1 MSINS
6 QTLKKNKL
14 LSSLKGHRETTV
26 FMVIIFL
33 AVVLS
38 IISPYFVTSSN
49 LSTTALGL
57 SSDGVIA
64 VGMCIVLL
72 TGGIDLSV
80 GSVMAMSMVIT
91 GMLYVDYGLNIWLT
105 AGIALL
111 FSVFCGFI
119 SGVLIGKVG
128 LNPMI
133 TTLGM
138 MNMTRGVAYVLTRG
152 SPLSLPSVDSNF
164 IYLGAGKFFGVP
176 MFVIIFIIIALIFHF
191 LLNNVT
197 TMRKVLYTGS
207 SEKAAKLSGIN
218 TSNIKL
224 GVYMTSAAL
233 AGIAGILSLSRF
245 KVATPNA
252 GIGTEMRV
260 ISACIIGGTSLI
272 GGEGSIFGAVLGV
285 LMLNIIN
292 NGLVLLNVSVFWQDL
307 ISGAILITAVTVD
320 FMSQKNKARKRI
332 QKTA

>member
-1 MSINS
+1 MITTG
-6 QTLKKNKL
+6 QAHKKVNL
-14 LSSLKGHRETTV
+14 WRLITGQRETTV
-26 FMVIIFL
+26 FLVIIFL
-33 AVVLS
+33 SVILS
-38 IISPYFVTSSN
+38 IVSKYYLTGSN

-64 VGMCIVLL
+64 IGMCIVLL

-80 GSVMAMSMVIT
+80 GSVMAASMVIT
-91 GMLYVDYGLNIWLT
+91 GMLYIDFGLSIWLT

-111 FSVFCGFI
+111 FATFCGFI
-119 SGVLIGKVG
+119 NGILIGKIG

-138 MNMTRGVAYVLTRG
+138 MNMTRGIAYVITRG
-152 SPLSLPSVDSNF
+152 SPISLPAVDPNF
-164 IYLGAGKFFGVP
+164 VFLGAGKVFGVP
-176 MFVIIFIIIALIFHF
+176 MFVIIFISIAIIFHF

-197 TMRKVLYTGS
+197 VMRKVLCTGS
-207 SEKAAKLSGIN
+207 NEKAAKLSGIN
-218 TSNIKL
+218 TARIKL

-233 AGIAGILSLSRF
+233 AGVAGVLSLSRF
-245 KVATPNA
+245 KVATPNT

-272 GGEGSIFGAVLGV
+272 GGEGSILGAVLGV

-292 NGLVLLNVSVFWQDL
+292 NGLVLLNVSVYWQDL

-320 FMSQKNKARKRI
+320 FMSQKNKAKKRI
-332 QKTA
+332 QKI